1 MMSKTKNDISAIG
14 IRDRLPGI
22 HILSSISFL
31 AGISAKFNP
40 QEAQSIYKEIVRAEN
55 AYYESNKTDTKV
67 SLNFTCASCDRKT

>member
-1 MMSKTKNDISAIG
+1 MSKTKNDISALG

-22 HILSSISFL
+22 HILSPVSFL

-67 SLNFTCASCDRKT
+67 SHYSTCDSCGRKA